1 MLQLGDPAQSNKEIS
16 IQNKTKLKSLIF
28 PKSQVK
34 QKELVFFRVY
44 RK

>member
-1 MLQLGDPAQSNKEIS
+1 MLQLGGLVQPNKEIS
-16 IQNKTKLKSLIF
+16 VKDKAKLNSLIF

-44 RK
+44 RR